1 MEQGNRYILRDM
13 ERFEPI
19 TATLESRKFR
29 SEYRVLDMEVTES
42 NRYISQKLKIPIAS
56 RIFYFRKLRL
66 VDGVPKSIEKTYIL
80 YDKVKG
86 VESADLG
93 KQSFYKTLQEMFGY
107 VTRRSEEEILIVAAG
122 EKEKEL
128 LGCRDGELMMMV
140 MPLSRFRLKSICRIS
155 CIPSGSSP
163 LMIKGITYKEEPEP
177 FEYFEI
183 VAVSDL
189 YEFRSVTRL

>member
-66 VDGVPKSIEKTYIL
+66 VDGVPKSIEKTHIL

-128 LGCRDGELMMMV
+128 LGCGES
-140 MPLSRFRLKSICRIS
+140 PTRKSRSPSSILRLWRSRIS
-155 CIPSGSSP
+155 MNSGVLP
-163 LMIKGITYKEEPEP
+163 DY
-177 FEYFEI
+177 
-183 VAVSDL
+183 D
-189 YEFRSVTRL
+189 

>member
-1 MEQGNRYILRDM
+1 M
-13 ERFEPI
+13 
-19 TATLESRKFR
+19 
-29 SEYRVLDMEVTES
+29 
-42 NRYISQKLKIPIAS
+42 
-56 RIFYFRKLRL
+56 
-66 VDGVPKSIEKTYIL
+66 DGVPKSIEKTHIL

-128 LGCRDGELMMMV
+128 LGCGDGELM
-140 MPLSRFRLKSICRIS
+140 
-155 CIPSGSSP
+155 
-163 LMIKGITYKEEPEP
+163 MIKGITYKEEPEP